1 MNKETLA
8 IHAGYNKDTQG
19 TMTVPIYQTTAF
31 AFKSAQQA
39 SDRFCLQDLGNIY
52 TRLTNPTTAI
62 LEVRLAE
69 LEGGASAIATSSGQA
84 AIFYAVSNLFES
96 GDNIIISDKIY
107 GGSVTLFKHTM
118 KRFGLEARVFD
129 LDNPETIEA
138 LVDDK
143 TKAIYY
149 ESLSNP
155 QIAVADIDAISA
167 IAQKHGIISICD
179 NTVATPFLI
188 NPIKHGADI
197 VVHSCSKYI
206 SGQGIA
212 LGGAI
217 IDRDGLT
224 EFFKDNERYSHFNT
238 PDESYHGLVYTDLPF
253 PAFNLRIRLALLRD
267 IGATPSPFNSWSL
280 IQSLETLALR
290 MEKHC
295 ANTIRVAKY
304 LESNDK
310 VFNLNYPGL
319 ESNKYHALANKY
331 FKDGLSSGLL
341 SFEVKD
347 KETAWK
353 ILDNTEIFSIVVNI
367 GDSKS
372 IITHPSTTTHQQIP
386 LDEQKEIGITEGLI
400 RLSIGLEDASDLIA
414 DLETAFNA

>member
-8 IHAGYNKDTQG
+8 IHAGYNKDSQG
-19 TMTVPIYQTTAF
+19 TMAVPIYQTTAF
-31 AFKSAQQA
+31 AFESAQQA
-39 SDRFCLQDLGNIY
+39 SDRFTLQDLGNIY

-62 LEVRLAE
+62 LEARLAE

-84 AIFYAVSNLFES
+84 AIFYAIANLYEA
-96 GDNIIISDKIY
+96 GDNILVSNKVY
-107 GGSVTLFKHTM
+107 GGSVTLFKYTM
-118 KRFGLEARVFD
+118 KRLGLEARFFD
-129 LDNPETIEA
+129 IDHPETIEP

-143 TKAIYY
+143 TKAIFF

-155 QIAVADIDAISA
+155 QIAVADIDAISV
-167 IAQKHGIISICD
+167 IAKKHGVISICD
-179 NTVATPFLI
+179 NTVATPFLV
-188 NPIKHGADI
+188 NPIAHGTDI
-197 VVHSCSKYI
+197 VVHSCSKYM
-206 SGQGIA
+206 SGQGLA

-224 EFFKDNERYSHFNT
+224 EFFTDNPRYAHFNT

-280 IQSLETLALR
+280 IQSLETLSLR
-290 MEKHC
+290 MEKHS
-295 ANTIRVAKY
+295 ANTLKVAQF
-304 LESNDK
+304 LEAHPK
-310 VFNLNYPGL
+310 VSNLNYPGL
-319 ESNKYHALANKY
+319 ESNQYFALANKY
-331 FKDGLSSGLL
+331 FKDGLCSGLL
-341 SFEVKD
+341 SFEVAD

-353 ILDNTEIFSIVVNI
+353 ILDNTELFSIVVNI

-386 LDEQKEIGITEGLI
+386 LDEQKEIGITEGLV
-400 RLSIGLEDASDLIA
+400 RLSVGLENADDLIA
-414 DLETAFNA
+414 DLKTALNA

>member
-19 TMTVPIYQTTAF
+19 TMAVPIYQTTAY
-31 AFKSAQQA
+31 AFDSAQQA

-52 TRLTNPTTAI
+52 TRLTNPTTAT
-62 LEVRLAE
+62 LEARLAE
-69 LEGGASAIATSSGQA
+69 LEGGASAIATASGQA
-84 AIFYAVSNLFES
+84 AIFYAVANLFEA

-118 KRFGLEARVFD
+118 KRFGLEARVFE

-143 TKAIYY
+143 TKAIFF

-167 IAQKHGIISICD
+167 IAKKHGIVSICD
-179 NTVATPFLI
+179 NTVATPYLI
-188 NPIKHGADI
+188 NPIAHGTDI
-197 VVHSCSKYI
+197 VVHSCSKYM
-206 SGQGIA
+206 SGQGLA

-224 EFFKDNERYSHFNT
+224 EFFKDNPRYSHFFT

-253 PAFNLRIRLALLRD
+253 PAFTLRIRLALLRD

-280 IQSLETLALR
+280 IQSIETLGLR
-290 MEKHC
+290 IEKHSS
-295 ANTIRVAKY
+295 NTQTVAEY
-304 LESNDK
+304 LESK
-310 VFNLNYPGL
+310 SEVFNLNYPGL
-319 ESNKYHALANKY
+319 KSNKYNALANKY
-331 FKDGLSSGLL
+331 FKDGLCSGLL
-341 SFEVKD
+341 SFEVADKD
-347 KETAWK
+347 TAWK
-353 ILDNTEIFSIVVNI
+353 ILDNTDLFSIVVNI

-372 IITHPSTTTHQQIP
+372 IITHPSSTTHQQIP

>member
-8 IHAGYNKDTQG
+8 IHAGYNKDSQG
-19 TMTVPIYQTTAF
+19 TMAVPIYQTTAF
-31 AFKSAQQA
+31 AFESAQQA
-39 SDRFCLQDLGNIY
+39 SDRFTLQDLGNIY

-62 LEVRLAE
+62 LEARLAE

-84 AIFYAVSNLFES
+84 AIFYAIANLYEA
-96 GDNIIISDKIY
+96 GDNILVSNKVY
-107 GGSVTLFKHTM
+107 GGSVTLFKYTM
-118 KRFGLEARVFD
+118 KRLGLEARFFD
-129 LDNPETIEA
+129 IDNPATIEP
-138 LVDDK
+138 LIDDK
-143 TKAIYY
+143 TKAIFF

-167 IAQKHGIISICD
+167 IAKKHGVISICD
-179 NTVATPFLI
+179 NTVATPFLV
-188 NPIKHGADI
+188 NPIEHGTDI
-197 VVHSCSKYI
+197 VVHSCSKYM
-206 SGQGIA
+206 SGQGLA

-224 EFFKDNERYSHFNT
+224 EFFADNARYSHFNT

-280 IQSLETLALR
+280 IQSLETLSLR
-290 MEKHC
+290 MEKHS
-295 ANTIRVAKY
+295 ANTLKVAQF
-304 LESNDK
+304 LEAHPK
-310 VFNLNYPGL
+310 VSNLNYPGL
-319 ESNKYHALANKY
+319 ESNKYFALANKY
-331 FKDGLSSGLL
+331 FKDGLCSGLL
-341 SFEVKD
+341 SFEVED

-353 ILDNTEIFSIVVNI
+353 ILDNTELFSIVVNI

-386 LDEQKEIGITEGLI
+386 LDEQKEIGITEGLV
-400 RLSIGLEDASDLIA
+400 RLSVGLENADDLIA
-414 DLETAFNA
+414 DLKTALNA

>member
-31 AFKSAQQA
+31 AFESAQQA

-62 LEVRLAE
+62 LEARLAE
-69 LEGGASAIATSSGQA
+69 LEGGASAIVTSSGQA

-224 EFFKDNERYSHFNT
+224 EFFKDNARYSHFNT

-267 IGATPSPFNSWSL
+267 IGATASPFNSWSL
-280 IQSLETLALR
+280 IQSLETLSLR

-304 LESNDK
+304 LEANDK

-414 DLETAFNA
+414 DLETAFTA

>member
-8 IHAGYNKDTQG
+8 IHAGYNKDSQG
-19 TMTVPIYQTTAF
+19 TMAVPIYQTTAY
-31 AFKSAQQA
+31 AFDSAQQA

-52 TRLTNPTTAI
+52 TRLTNPTTAV
-62 LEVRLAE
+62 LEARLAE

-84 AIFYAVSNLFES
+84 AIFYAVANLFEA

-118 KRFGLEARVFD
+118 KRFGLEARVFE

-143 TKAIYY
+143 TKAIFF

-179 NTVATPFLI
+179 NTVATPYLI
-188 NPIKHGADI
+188 NPIAHGTDI
-197 VVHSCSKYI
+197 VVHSCSKYM
-206 SGQGIA
+206 SGQGLA

-224 EFFKDNERYSHFNT
+224 EFFADNPRYAHFNT

-290 MEKHC
+290 MEKHS
-295 ANTIRVAKY
+295 ANTQKVAEY
-304 LESNDK
+304 LESK
-310 VFNLNYPGL
+310 SEVSNLNYPGL
-319 ESNKYHALANKY
+319 KSNKYHTLANKY
-331 FKDGLSSGLL
+331 FKDGLCSGLL
-341 SFEVKD
+341 SFEVSNKD
-347 KETAWK
+347 TAWK
-353 ILDNTEIFSIVVNI
+353 ILDNTDIFSIVVNI

-372 IITHPSTTTHQQIP
+372 IITHPSSTTHQQIP
-386 LDEQKEIGITEGLI
+386 LDEQKEIGITEGLV

>member
-1 MNKETLA
+1 MKKETAA
-8 IHAGYNKDTQG
+8 IHAGYNKDSQG

-31 AFKSAQQA
+31 AFESAQQA

-62 LEVRLAE
+62 LEERLAA

-84 AIFYAVSNLFES
+84 AIFYAVANLYEA
-96 GDNIIISDKIY
+96 GDNIIVSDKIY
-107 GGSVTLFKHTM
+107 GGSVTLFKYTM
-118 KRFGLEARVFD
+118 KRLGLEARFFD
-129 LDNPETIEA
+129 LDDPSTIEP
-138 LVDDK
+138 LIDDK
-143 TKAIYY
+143 TKAIYF

-167 IAQKHGIISICD
+167 IAKKHGIISICD
-179 NTVATPFLI
+179 NTVATPYLI
-188 NPIKHGADI
+188 NPISHGTDI
-197 VVHSCSKYI
+197 VVHSCSKYM
-206 SGQGIA
+206 SGQGLA

-217 IDRDGLT
+217 IDREGLT
-224 EFFKDNERYSHFNT
+224 EFFKDNPRYAHFST
-238 PDESYHGLVYTDLPF
+238 PDESYHGLIYTDLPF

-295 ANTIRVAKY
+295 ANGLKIAEY
-304 LESNDK
+304 LESNPQ

-319 ESNKYHALANKY
+319 KSNKYHTLANKY
-331 FKDGLSSGLL
+331 FKDGLSSGLI

-347 KETAWK
+347 KVTAWK
-353 ILDNTEIFSIVVNI
+353 ILDETKIFSIVVNI

-372 IITHPSTTTHQQIP
+372 ILTHPSSTTHQQIP
-386 LDEQKEIGITEGLI
+386 LDEQNKIGITEGLI
-400 RLSIGLEDASDLIA
+400 RLSVGLEDTSDLIE

>member
-1 MNKETLA
+1 MKKETLA
-8 IHAGYNKDTQG
+8 IHAGYDKDSQG
-19 TMTVPIYQTTAF
+19 TTTVPIYQTTAY
-31 AFKSAQQA
+31 AFESAKQA

-62 LEVRLAE
+62 LEARLAE

-84 AIFYAVSNLFES
+84 AIFYAVANLYEA

-107 GGSVTLFKHTM
+107 GGSVTLFKYTM
-118 KRFGLEARVFD
+118 KRLGLEARVFN
-129 LDNPETIEA
+129 LDDPSTIEP
-138 LVDDK
+138 LIDDK
-143 TKAIYY
+143 TKAIYF

-155 QIAVADIDAISA
+155 QIAVADIDAISV
-167 IAQKHGIISICD
+167 IAKKHGIISICD
-179 NTVATPFLI
+179 NTVATPYLV
-188 NPIKHGADI
+188 NPIAHGTDI
-197 VVHSCSKYI
+197 VVHSCSKYM

-224 EFFKDNERYSHFNT
+224 EFFKDNPRYTHFFT

-253 PAFNLRIRLALLRD
+253 PVFNLRIRLALLRD

-280 IQSLETLALR
+280 IQSIETLALR
-290 MEKHC
+290 IEKHSQN
-295 ANTIRVAKY
+295 ALKVAKF
-304 LESNDK
+304 LESHPK
-310 VFNLNYPGL
+310 VSNLNYPGI
-319 ESNKYHALANKY
+319 ESNSYHTLANKY
-331 FKDGLSSGLL
+331 FKDGLCSGLM

-347 KETAWK
+347 KDTAWK
-353 ILDNTEIFSIVVNI
+353 VLDGTDIFSIVVNI

-372 IITHPSTTTHQQIP
+372 IITHPSSTTHQQIP

-400 RLSIGLEDASDLIA
+400 RLSIGLENADDLIE
-414 DLETAFNA
+414 DLKKALDA

>member
-8 IHAGYNKDTQG
+8 IHAGYNKDSQG
-19 TMTVPIYQTTAF
+19 TMAVPIYQTTAY
-31 AFKSAQQA
+31 AFDSAQQA

-52 TRLTNPTTAI
+52 TRLTNPTTAV
-62 LEVRLAE
+62 LEARLAE

-84 AIFYAVSNLFES
+84 AIFYAVANLFEA

-118 KRFGLEARVFD
+118 KRFGLEARVFE

-143 TKAIYY
+143 TKAIFF

-167 IAQKHGIISICD
+167 IAKKHGVISICD
-179 NTVATPFLI
+179 NTVATPYLI
-188 NPIKHGADI
+188 NPIAHGTDI
-197 VVHSCSKYI
+197 VVHSCSKYM
-206 SGQGIA
+206 SGQGLA

-224 EFFKDNERYSHFNT
+224 EFFADNPRYAHFNT

-290 MEKHC
+290 MEKHS
-295 ANTIRVAKY
+295 ANTQKVAEY
-304 LESNDK
+304 LESK
-310 VFNLNYPGL
+310 SEVSNLNYPGL
-319 ESNKYHALANKY
+319 KSNKYHTLANKY
-331 FKDGLSSGLL
+331 FKDGLCSGLL
-341 SFEVKD
+341 SFEVADKD
-347 KETAWK
+347 TAWK
-353 ILDNTEIFSIVVNI
+353 ILDNTDIFSIVVNI

-372 IITHPSTTTHQQIP
+372 IITHPSSTTHQQIP
-386 LDEQKEIGITEGLI
+386 LDEQKEIGITEGLV

>member
-1 MNKETLA
+1 MA
-8 IHAGYNKDTQG
+8 
-19 TMTVPIYQTTAF
+19 VPIYQSTAY
-31 AFKSAQQA
+31 AFETAQQA
-39 SDRFCLQDLGNIY
+39 SDRFTLQDLGNIY
-52 TRLTNPTTAI
+52 TRLTNPTTAT
-62 LEVRLAE
+62 LEARIAE

-84 AIFYAVSNLFES
+84 AIFYAISNLFET

-118 KRFGLEARVFD
+118 KRFGLEARVFE
-129 LDNPETIEA
+129 LDNPETINA

-143 TKAIYY
+143 TKAIFF

-167 IAQKHGIISICD
+167 IAKKHGIVSICD
-179 NTVATPFLI
+179 NTVATPYLI
-188 NPIKHGADI
+188 NPIAH
-197 VVHSCSKYI
+197 V
-206 SGQGIA
+206 
-212 LGGAI
+212 
-217 IDRDGLT
+217 DRDGLT
-224 EFFKDNERYSHFNT
+224 DFFKDNPRYTHFFT

-253 PAFNLRIRLALLRD
+253 PPFNLRIRLALLRD

-280 IQSLETLALR
+280 IQSLETLGLR
-290 MEKHC
+290 MEKHS
-295 ANTIRVAKY
+295 ANTQKVAEY
-304 LESNDK
+304 LESNSE

-319 ESNKYHALANKY
+319 KSNKYHALANKY
-331 FKDGLSSGLL
+331 FKDGLCSGLL

-347 KETAWK
+347 KDTAWK
-353 ILDNTEIFSIVVNI
+353 ILDNTDLFSIVANI

-386 LDEQKEIGITEGLI
+386 LDEQKEIGITEGLV
-400 RLSIGLEDASDLIA
+400 RVSVGLEDASDLIA

>member
-1 MNKETLA
+1 VKNETAA
-8 IHAGYNKDTQG
+8 IHAGYNKDSQG
-19 TMTVPIYQTTAF
+19 TMAVPIYQTTAF
-31 AFKSAQQA
+31 AFESAQQA

-62 LEVRLAE
+62 LEERLAA

-84 AIFYAVSNLFES
+84 AIFYAVSNLYEA
-96 GDNIIISDKIY
+96 GDNIIVSDKIY
-107 GGSVTLFKHTM
+107 GGSVTLFQYTM
-118 KRFGLEARVFD
+118 KRLGLEARVFD
-129 LDNPETIEA
+129 LDKPETIEA

-143 TKAIYY
+143 TKAIYF

-167 IAQKHGIISICD
+167 IAKKHGIVSICD
-179 NTVATPFLI
+179 NTVATPYLI
-188 NPIKHGADI
+188 NPIKHGTDI
-197 VVHSCSKYI
+197 VVHSCSKYM
-206 SGQGIA
+206 SGQGLA

-217 IDRDGLT
+217 ILT
-224 EFFKDNERYSHFNT
+224 EFFKDNPRYPHFST
-238 PDESYHGLVYTDLPF
+238 PDASYHGLVYTDLPF
-253 PAFNLRIRLALLRD
+253 PAFNLRIRLSLLRD

-280 IQSLETLALR
+280 IQSLETLSLR

-295 ANTIRVAKY
+295 SNGLKIAEY
-304 LESNDK
+304 LESNPQ

-319 ESNKYHALANKY
+319 KSNKYHALANKY
-331 FKDGLSSGLL
+331 FKDGLSSGLI

-347 KETAWK
+347 KATAWK
-353 ILDNTEIFSIVVNI
+353 ILDETKIFSIVVNI

-372 IITHPSTTTHQQIP
+372 ILTHPSSTTHQQIP
-386 LDEQKEIGITEGLI
+386 LDEQNKIGITEGLI
-400 RLSIGLEDASDLIA
+400 RVSVGLEDTSDLIA

>member
-19 TMTVPIYQTTAF
+19 TMAVPIYQSTAY
-31 AFKSAQQA
+31 AFETAQQA
-39 SDRFCLQDLGNIY
+39 SDRFTLQDLGNIY
-52 TRLTNPTTAI
+52 TRLTNPTTAT
-62 LEVRLAE
+62 LEARIAE

-84 AIFYAVSNLFES
+84 AIFYAISNLFET

-118 KRFGLEARVFD
+118 KRFGLEARVFE
-129 LDNPETIEA
+129 LDNPETINA

-143 TKAIYY
+143 TKAIFF

-167 IAQKHGIISICD
+167 IAKKHGIVSICD
-179 NTVATPFLI
+179 NTVATPYLI
-188 NPIKHGADI
+188 NPIAHGTDI
-197 VVHSCSKYI
+197 VVHSCSKYM
-206 SGQGIA
+206 SGQGLA

-217 IDRDGLT
+217 VDRDGLT
-224 EFFKDNERYSHFNT
+224 DFFKDNPRYTNFFT

-253 PAFNLRIRLALLRD
+253 PPFNLRIRLALLRD

-280 IQSLETLALR
+280 IQSLETLGLR
-290 MEKHC
+290 MEKHS
-295 ANTIRVAKY
+295 ANTQKVAEY
-304 LESNDK
+304 LESNSE

-319 ESNKYHALANKY
+319 KSNKYHALANKY
-331 FKDGLSSGLL
+331 FKDGLCSGLL

-347 KETAWK
+347 KDTAWK
-353 ILDNTEIFSIVVNI
+353 ILDNTDLFSIVANI

-386 LDEQKEIGITEGLI
+386 LDEQKEIGITEGLV
-400 RLSIGLEDASDLIA
+400 RVSVGLEDASDLIA

>member
-19 TMTVPIYQTTAF
+19 TMAVPIYQTTAF
-31 AFKSAQQA
+31 AFESAQQA
-39 SDRFCLQDLGNIY
+39 SDRFTLQDLGNIY

-62 LEVRLAE
+62 LEARLAE

-84 AIFYAVSNLFES
+84 AIFYAIANLYEA
-96 GDNIIISDKIY
+96 GDNILVSNKVY
-107 GGSVTLFKHTM
+107 GGSVTLFKYTM
-118 KRFGLEARVFD
+118 KRLGLEARFFD
-129 LDNPETIEA
+129 IDNPETIEP

-143 TKAIYY
+143 TKAIFF

-167 IAQKHGIISICD
+167 IAKKHGVISICD
-179 NTVATPFLI
+179 NTVATPYLI
-188 NPIKHGADI
+188 NPIAHGTDI
-197 VVHSCSKYI
+197 VVHSCSKYM
-206 SGQGIA
+206 SGQGLA

-224 EFFKDNERYSHFNT
+224 EFFTDNPRYAHFNT

-280 IQSLETLALR
+280 IQSIETLGLR
-290 MEKHC
+290 IEKHS
-295 ANTIRVAKY
+295 ANTQKVAEY
-304 LESNDK
+304 LESK
-310 VFNLNYPGL
+310 SEVFNLNYPGL
-319 ESNKYHALANKY
+319 KSNKYNALANKY
-331 FKDGLSSGLL
+331 FKDGLCSGLL
-341 SFEVKD
+341 SFEVSDKD
-347 KETAWK
+347 TAWK
-353 ILDNTEIFSIVVNI
+353 ILDNTDLFSIVVNI

-372 IITHPSTTTHQQIP
+372 IITHPSSTTHQQIP

-400 RLSIGLEDASDLIA
+400 RLSVGLEDASDLIA

>member
-8 IHAGYNKDTQG
+8 IHAGYTKDIQG
-19 TMTVPIYQTTAF
+19 TTAVPIYQTTAY
-31 AFKSAQQA
+31 AFESAQQA
-39 SDRFCLQDLGNIY
+39 SDRFTLQDLGNIY
-52 TRLTNPTTAI
+52 TRLTNPTTAT
-62 LEVRLAE
+62 LEARLAG

-84 AIFYAVSNLFES
+84 AIFYAVANLFES

-143 TKAIYY
+143 TKAIFF

-167 IAQKHGIISICD
+167 IAKKHGIVSICD
-179 NTVATPFLI
+179 NTVATPYLI
-188 NPIKHGADI
+188 NPIAHGTDI
-197 VVHSCSKYI
+197 VVHSCSKYM
-206 SGQGIA
+206 SGQGLA

-224 EFFKDNERYSHFNT
+224 EFFQDNPRYAHFNT

-290 MEKHC
+290 IEKHS
-295 ANTIRVAKY
+295 ANTQKVAEY
-304 LESNDK
+304 LESNSE

-319 ESNKYHALANKY
+319 KSNKYHTLANKY
-331 FKDGLSSGLL
+331 FKDGLCSGLL

-347 KETAWK
+347 KDTAWK
-353 ILDNTEIFSIVVNI
+353 ILDNTDLFSIVVNI

-372 IITHPSTTTHQQIP
+372 IITHPSSTTHQQIP

-400 RLSIGLEDASDLIA
+400 RLSIGLENASDLIA

>member
-19 TMTVPIYQTTAF
+19 TMAVPIYQSTAY
-31 AFKSAQQA
+31 AFETAQQA
-39 SDRFCLQDLGNIY
+39 SDRFTLQDLGNIY
-52 TRLTNPTTAI
+52 TRLTNPTTAT
-62 LEVRLAE
+62 LEARIAE

-84 AIFYAVSNLFES
+84 AIFYAISNLFET

-118 KRFGLEARVFD
+118 KRFGLEARVFE
-129 LDNPETIEA
+129 LDNPETINA

-143 TKAIYY
+143 TKAIFF

-167 IAQKHGIISICD
+167 IAKKHGIVSICD
-179 NTVATPFLI
+179 NTVATPYLI
-188 NPIKHGADI
+188 NPIAHGTDI
-197 VVHSCSKYI
+197 VVHSCSKYM
-206 SGQGIA
+206 SGQGLA

-217 IDRDGLT
+217 VDRDGLT
-224 EFFKDNERYSHFNT
+224 DFFKDNPRYTHFFT

-253 PAFNLRIRLALLRD
+253 PPFNLRIRLALLRD

-280 IQSLETLALR
+280 IQSLETLGLR
-290 MEKHC
+290 MEKHS
-295 ANTIRVAKY
+295 ANTQKVAEY
-304 LESNDK
+304 LESNSE

-319 ESNKYHALANKY
+319 KSNKYHALANKY
-331 FKDGLSSGLL
+331 FKDGLCSGLL

-347 KETAWK
+347 KDTAWK
-353 ILDNTEIFSIVVNI
+353 ILDNTDLFSIVANI

-386 LDEQKEIGITEGLI
+386 LDEQKEIGITEGLV
-400 RLSIGLEDASDLIA
+400 RVSVGLEDASDLIA